1 MILYDEIASD
11 TTIMIMICSNRFKWK
26 LLLGFIDDVN
36 VRFWLLHS
44 GHSVAS
50 TARANSQGPDIAR
63 RTTCVVG
70 PFPVSIWS
78 LEDEWPWSAAGL
90 SSPCK
95 HSLSQ
100 GCFAVGPK
108 LCVQSPEELSWRS
121 PSRPGSVCCGLQRQW
136 SSA

>member
-50 TARANSQGPDIAR
+50 TARANSQGSSGLFCKR
-63 RTTCVVG
+63 
-70 PFPVSIWS
+70 SIS
-78 LEDEWPWSAAGL
+78 N
-90 SSPCK
+90 
-95 HSLSQ
+95 
-100 GCFAVGPK
+100 
-108 LCVQSPEELSWRS
+108 SWRDVRLLDCDVKLLK
-121 PSRPGSVCCGLQRQW
+121 PLCWKFKIHGSHHGSYWLMCNNITLGDFDTMG
-136 SSA
+136 